1 MVLVRTNVTRE
12 VYELLQN
19 NETVEAV
26 TNFDKA
32 GFQEPYQFLKELTGF
47 DNFFFGL
54 AADSYDTDR
63 IDELCEMSSDTNSIK
78 LLLNIPIEELASM
91 NYYTFSDLI
100 FYTECE
106 VDEEIADQ
114 IKTYLK
120 TRLNSYD
127 LTPLDRD
134 IIQVVY
140 PLIKP
145 EYILKVEEL

>member
-1 MVLVRTNVTRE
+1 MVLVRTNVTCE

-26 TNFDKA
+26 TNFDKS
-32 GFQEPYQFLKELTGF
+32 GFQEPYQFLKKLTGF

-63 IDELCEMSSDTNSIK
+63 IDELCEMSSDANSIK
-78 LLLNIPIEELASM
+78 LTLNIPIEELASM

-100 FYTECE
+100 YYTECE
-106 VDEEIADQ
+106 VNDEIADR
-114 IKTYLK
+114 IKSVMK

-127 LTPLDRD
+127 LTPLDQD
-134 IIQVVY
+134 IVQVIY
-140 PLIKP
+140 PRIKP
-145 EYILKVEEL
+145 EYILKAEER